1 MTPRKSKKA
10 RRSRR
15 AFTIRIRLLRFLGL
29 LDAELGSAFLRLFR
43 VKLLVLLLDA
53 VSQDDAGDEQAALY
67 STSNA
72 ANMSSMVIG
81 EASGVAIAETTMS
94 TTYTVRQLPRSFLYG
109 RCRR

>member
-1 MTPRKSKKA
+1 MSKLP
-10 RRSRR
+10 S
-15 AFTIRIRLLRFLGL
+15 
-29 LDAELGSAFLRLFR
+29 
-43 VKLLVLLLDA
+43 
-53 VSQDDAGDEQAALY
+53 Y

-109 RCRR
+109 TMSKMTR